1 MLKIKISAL
10 FVFALLCGARAYGQN
25 ENISGD
31 KKLYASR
38 LEKLIEKGRRVKN
51 DTDSLQH
58 LVKELEVL
66 HTTFH
71 DKTSLVYAD
80 YYRANIAWLAADHY
94 KAMQIAMVSL
104 KNAQKWHIHRM
115 LPSLYALVGNLHKE
129 NTNYPMAFIAAQK
142 GLDAAIK
149 NKDTANIIALTG
161 LKAMFKRGYALHFNK
176 PIKNTDSSVILQMQG
191 LKLAESNDKYEL
203 LRIRFY
209 NNIGQHFKDMHEYDK
224 AVFYLNKGIALAVK
238 LDEQRSLTYSYNWMG
253 EVYYFTGEKPKG
265 IMYLNKALHIAM
277 ALKQHYRTMEIY
289 ESISECY
296 KLSGDYK
303 EALNYISKFRWM
315 RDSLNVQNNEKKITE
330 LQLKYETAKKD
341 KELAVLAEHNRE
353 KNKQM
358 RWLLFGVIL
367 FSVFTIILV
376 TMFGAIRRKNRELT
390 QSNTQVNTQ
399 AAKLQTLMQELHHRV
414 KNNLQIVS
422 SLLSLQANRMDD
434 SEARNALNISR
445 QRIDAMSVIHNSLYK
460 HDNVNKVNMQEF
472 LPVLLN
478 NILESFGVDRDKMDI
493 RVEVTVNEIDVDK
506 AMPLGLIMNEWITNI
521 FKHAFKDIKVRP
533 AIDIL
538 VFRND
543 DKVKIRIKDNGVG
556 MNTGSWND
564 PKGSFG
570 IKLMKIL
577 IKQVHGFCHVANGD
591 GTTLELDIPD

>member
-1 MLKIKISAL
+1 MLRIKILAIL
-10 FVFALLCGARAYGQN
+10 AFVLLYGGLAYGQN
-25 ENISGD
+25 EQVAGD
-31 KKLYASR
+31 KKRYAAQ
-38 LEKLIEKGRRVKN
+38 LEKLIEKGRRVKSDN
-51 DTDSLQH
+51 DSLQY
-58 LVKELEVL
+58 LIKELESL
-66 HTTFH
+66 HTTYH

-94 KAMQIAMVSL
+94 KAMQVAMVSL
-104 KNAQKWHIHRM
+104 KNAQIWHVNRM

-161 LKAMFKRGYALHFNK
+161 LKAMFKRGYSLHYSK
-176 PIKNTDSSVILQMQG
+176 PLEKDGSIELQFQA
-191 LKLAESNDKYEL
+191 LKLAESNIKYEQ

-209 NNIGQHFKDMHEYDK
+209 DNIAQHYVRVKDYE
-224 AVFYLNKGIALAVK
+224 KGKLFARKGVALALK
-238 LDEQRSLTYSYNWMG
+238 LDEKRSLTYGYNWLG
-253 EVYYFTGEKPKG
+253 EAYYYNGDIKNG
-265 IMYLNKALHIAM
+265 LLYLNKALSTAM
-277 ALKQHYRTMEIY
+277 FLKQHYRTMEIY

-296 KLSGDYK
+296 KSSGNYK
-303 EALNYISKFRWM
+303 EALTYIDKFRWI
-315 RDSLNVQNNEKKITE
+315 RDSLNVQSNEKKITE

-341 KELAVLAEHNRE
+341 KELAVLAGHNHE
-353 KNKQM
+353 KNRQM
-358 RWLLFGVIL
+358 RWLLGGVIL
-367 FSVFTIILV
+367 FSVFSVVLV
-376 TMFGAIRRKNRELT
+376 IMVDTIRRKNKALT
-390 QSNTQVNTQ
+390 QSNTQVNIQ
-399 AAKLQTLMQELHHRV
+399 SAKLQTLMQELHHRV

-422 SLLSLQANRMDD
+422 SLLSLQANRMTD
-434 SEARNALNISR
+434 SEARNALNVSR

-478 NILESFGVDRDKMDI
+478 NILESFGIDRDTMDI
-493 RVEVTVNEIDVDK
+493 KIEIAVNEIDVDK

-521 FKHAFKDIKVRP
+521 FKHAFKDATVRP
-533 AIDIL
+533 AIDVL
-538 VFRND
+538 VSRNG

-556 MNTGSWND
+556 MHTQSWND

-577 IKQVHGFCHVANGD
+577 IKQIHGLCQVSNGD